1 MSANATITLVTT
13 PRFADHDIRGDE
25 HPEVA
30 ARLQCISDRLQAG
43 RLAPLLRYVEPT
55 EAARQWL
62 LTFHSEAWLFRFEEE
77 VLSGRSCIGHQDNQ
91 VCYESFAVAQ
101 LAAGAGINGVDLVE
115 GGGSGPV
122 FCAVRPPG
130 HHAEPSL
137 PLGFCFLNNCVIAAR
152 YWQQRYGRRRVC
164 IFDFDAHHGNG
175 IQTAF
180 EEDLEAL
187 YISIHEHPSFSF
199 PGTGYAEETGRGGGE
214 GSLLNIPL
222 QPGAGDRQFLAALDN
237 QVAERI
243 ARFRPEALIIAA
255 GFDGHQEDDMSG
267 LNYSTALYQTLGE
280 RIGVWAREHAGS
292 RVLSI
297 LEGGYHLPSL
307 AQSVEAYLTGLHAV
321 LPDND

>member
-1 MSANATITLVTT
+1 MTATTITIITSS
-13 PRFADHDIRGDE
+13 RFRDHDIRGEE

-30 ARLQCISDRLQAG
+30 ARLQFINDRLQAG
-43 RLAPLLRYVEPT
+43 SLAPLLRYVEPA
-55 EAARQWL
+55 EAERKWL

-77 VLSGRSCIGHQDNQ
+77 VLFGRSCIGHQDNQ
-91 VCYESFAVAQ
+91 VSYETFAVAQ

-115 GGGSGPV
+115 GGAGGPV

-130 HHAEPSL
+130 HHAEPNL

-152 YWQQRYGRRRVC
+152 YWQQQYNRRRIC
-164 IFDFDAHHGNG
+164 ILDFDAHHGNG

-180 EEDLEAL
+180 EEDPEGL

-199 PGTGYAEETGRGGGE
+199 PGTGYAEETGKGGGE

-222 QPGAGDRQFLAALDN
+222 LPGADNRQVIAALDG
-237 QVAERI
+237 QVAGRL

-255 GFDGHQEDDMSG
+255 GFDGHQQDDMSG
-267 LNYSTALYQTLGE
+267 LNYSTSLYKILGE
-280 RIGVWAREHAGS
+280 RIGGWAREYAGG

-307 AQSVEAYLTGLHAV
+307 AQSVEAYLAGLYSA
-321 LPDND
+321 LPDNE

>member
-1 MSANATITLVTT
+1 MNAPTITIVTSS
-13 PRFADHDIRGDE
+13 RFRDHDIRSDD

-30 ARLQCISDRLQAG
+30 ARLQVITDQLQAG
-43 RLAPLLRYVEPT
+43 TLAPLLRYVEPT
-55 EAARQWL
+55 EAERQWL
-62 LTFHSEAWLFRFEEE
+62 LTFHSESWLFRFEEE

-91 VCYESFAVAQ
+91 VCYETFAVAQ
-101 LAAGAGINGVDLVE
+101 LAAGAGIKGVDLVE
-115 GGGSGPV
+115 DGVSGPV

-152 YWQQRYGRRRVC
+152 YWQQQYNRRRVC
-164 IFDFDAHHGNG
+164 VLDFDAHHGNG

-180 EEDLEAL
+180 EEDSEVL

-199 PGTGYAEETGRGGGE
+199 PGTGYAEETGQAAGE

-222 QPGAGDRQFLAALDN
+222 LPGAGDRQVLAALDG
-237 QVAERI
+237 QVAERL

-255 GFDGHQEDDMSG
+255 GFDGHRDDDMSG
-267 LNYSTALYQTLGE
+267 LNYSTDLYRTLGE
-280 RIGVWAREHAGS
+280 RIGGWAREYADGL
-292 RVLSI
+292 VLSL

-307 AQSVEAYLTGLHAV
+307 AQSVEAYLTGLSAV
-321 LPDND
+321 LPEKED